1 MLNYDANY
9 IVNFCIINLV
19 EPPSDR
25 RHQIPHM
32 KNEYLGENATM
43 SWHAPLTAHCFISY
57 ITVFLSHPKLQGT
70 SLPKE
75 KKS

>member
-1 MLNYDANY
+1 MTPTTLLIFVLLIWLN
-9 IVNFCIINLV
+9 L
-19 EPPSDR
+19 R

-32 KNEYLGENATM
+32 KNEYLEENATM
-43 SWHAPLTAHCFISY
+43 SWHAPLTVHCFISY
-57 ITVFLSHPKLQGT
+57 ITVFLSLPKLQGT

>member
-1 MLNYDANY
+1 MTPTTLLIFVLLIWLN
-9 IVNFCIINLV
+9 L
-19 EPPSDR
+19 R